1 MKMEVVQLKWNFTH
15 RMSISEIKYL
25 ELNLILDFR
34 TQVQVA
40 LLGPAG
46 LQVSTINDLNFHLI
60 SELKSPF
67 KVRNCR
73 ILAPLGVFWLKNP
86 RDITCDTLNNNDA

>member
-25 ELNLILDFR
+25 ELNLIVLDFR
-34 TQVQVA
+34 TQVA
-40 LLGPAG
+40 LLGPG
-46 LQVSTINDLNFHLI
+46 LSTINDLNFHLI